1 VKKVSC
7 DTTTTEAGIMASCRR
22 TMRGAAP
29 LLLPLPPL
37 LLLLTHSWSPVAAMP
52 RPGATGLDVASAV
65 TAGQWNCSRPD
76 WAIVRAWHSFGAFDA
91 AAPGTV
97 SVSIKMDR
105 LCGWVGGWVGG
116 GGGKGGRAGW
126 R

>member
-1 VKKVSC
+1 
-7 DTTTTEAGIMASCRR
+7 
-22 TMRGAAP
+22 MRAAAP
-29 LLLPLPPL
+29 LLL

-52 RPGATGLDVASAV
+52 RLGATGLDVASAV

-97 SVSIKMDR
+97 SVSIKTGR
-105 LCGWVGGWVGG
+105 LWVCVDVWVGW
-116 GGGKGGRAGW
+116 GW